1 MTATSPSSPRLTRR
15 STLGLI
21 GAGSAALALPAAA
34 RAAPATQAEADALLE
49 AMAWRLLEL
58 GPEGVTGLGL
68 DTGAHSAMRARSSDS
83 SAAGQVAR
91 AALLKAELGRIA
103 ALDMS
108 GLDAVTRTHFAVV
121 KSAYSTALDGFA
133 QPYGDVAIGSY
144 RNSPYVVCQN
154 VGAYIDIPQFL
165 DASHPVHNASDAE
178 AYLARLGGFAEQLDG
193 ELGRVKAAHGMGLV
207 APDFI
212 LDKTITQLRRTL
224 EGAQKGGMLV
234 NSLTRRTTGIPGDWE
249 KRAREVVA
257 AKVVPALAR
266 QLAEM
271 ERVRPQAVHAAGIS
285 ARPHGEEFYRWALR
299 AGTTTRLSPEEVHQI
314 GQEQLKMLQG
324 RMEPI
329 LQSLGLTKGTVGERM
344 QAIGRDPRFMFP
356 EGDEGRAQIV
366 AFIHQRLDKIR
377 AKLPLAF
384 RRLTRGNVEVK
395 RMSPESEPGAPG
407 AYGGPGAIDGSIPGR
422 MWINLRTTALHS
434 KYSLPTLVHHEAIP
448 GHVWQGEYAQRLPL
462 IRTLMEFNPYTEGW
476 ALYAETLADELGDFE
491 GDPVGQLGYLQ
502 SIAFRAC
509 RLVIDTGL
517 HSRGWSR
524 EQAIDWFMAT
534 NGSGVEE
541 VTSEVERYCTWP
553 GQACGYKIG
562 HSEILRQREKAKA
575 ALGPRYDLRDYN
587 MAVLEGGNVPLDVLG
602 QNIDRYIAGVKAG

>member
-1 MTATSPSSPRLTRR
+1 MTHTTSSSPRLTRR

-34 RAAPATQAEADALLE
+34 RAAPVAPAEANALLD

-68 DTGAHSAMRARSSDS
+68 DVGERAGFRARWGDS
-83 SAAGQVAR
+83 SAKGHAAR
-91 AALLKAELGRIA
+91 ASLLRSELGRIA

-144 RNSPYVVCQN
+144 RNAPYVVCQN
-154 VGAYIDIPQFL
+154 VGTYIDVPQFL
-165 DASHPVHNASDAE
+165 DSSHPVHNASDAE

-193 ELGRVKAAHGMGLV
+193 ELGRLKAAHAMGVV
-207 APDFI
+207 APDFV
-212 LDKTITQLRRTL
+212 LDKTIVQLGRTL
-224 EGAQKGGMLV
+224 AGAQQGGSLV
-234 NSLTRRTTGIPGDWE
+234 TSLTRRTKDIPGDWDR
-249 KRAREVVA
+249 RARAIVA
-257 AKVVPALAR
+257 ERVVPALAR
-266 QLAEM
+266 QLAEI
-271 ERVRPQAVHAAGIS
+271 ERVRPQALHAAGIS
-285 ARPHGEEFYRWALR
+285 ARPHGEEWYRWALR
-299 AGTTTRLSPEEVHQI
+299 AGTTTHLTPEEVHAI
-314 GQEQLKMLQG
+314 GQEQLKLLQG

-329 LQSLGLTKGTVGERM
+329 LQSLGYTKGTVGERM

-356 EGDEGRAQIV
+356 ESDEGRAQIV
-366 AFIHQRLDKIR
+366 DFIHQRLDKIR

-384 RRLTRGNVEVK
+384 RRLTKGNVEVK

-407 AYGGPGAIDGSIPGR
+407 AYGGPGSLDGSIPGR

-448 GHVWQGEYAQRLPL
+448 GHVWQGEYSQRMPL
-462 IRTLMEFNPYTEGW
+462 MRTLLEFNPYTEGW
-476 ALYAETLADELGDFE
+476 ALYAETLADELGDFD

-517 HSRGWSR
+517 HNRGWSR

-534 NGSGVEE
+534 NGSGREE

-575 ALGPRYDLRDYN
+575 ALGARYDLRDFD

-602 QNIDRYIAGVKAG
+602 QNIDRYIAGAKG